1 MKNYIVVSNKTL
13 VGKNGKS
20 FKIGD
25 LVSEND
31 FFPGVL
37 EILISTK
44 RVSENIDCKALEI
57 YKPKKFLIF
66 IFSYN
71 RKEMLESL
79 ISELETK
86 NCDVMVIDDGSDF
99 IVKHAN
105 KIVFP
110 HQGKL
115 FHWKRWNAAFQVAK
129 EIQHKYFGFLPDD
142 FSNVNLDFVFPT
154 NPCVLNVVND
164 GRLQNWNKIQPIDF
178 GGFYKVGFTDC
189 GFFCQRE
196 SIERIEFYVSKTLLQ
211 NKREFA
217 SSGVGLQLTNRFN
230 RIGIPIFTPKKS
242 LAFHGDHESKMHPK
256 LRKIE
261 PLISK

>member
-1 MKNYIVVSNKTL
+1 MKNYKVVSNKEL
-13 VGKNGKS
+13 VGRNGKR
-20 FKIGD
+20 FFVGD
-25 LVSEND
+25 LVAESD

-37 EILISTK
+37 QILLSTK
-44 RVSENIDCKALEI
+44 RISENLQFDVQNVQRK
-57 YKPKKFLIF
+57 KKFLIF

-79 ISELETK
+79 IFELESK
-86 NCDVMVIDDGSDF
+86 NCDVIVIDDGSNF
-99 IVKHAN
+99 VIKHEN
-105 KIVFP
+105 KILFP

-115 FHWKRWNAAFQVAK
+115 FHWKRWNAAFQTAM
-129 EIQHKYFGFLPDD
+129 QSDYKYFGFLPDD
-142 FSNVNLDFVFPT
+142 FSNVDLDFVFPQS
-154 NPCVLNVVND
+154 PCVLNVLND
-164 GRLQNWNKIQPIDF
+164 GRLKNWNNIEPIDF

-196 SIERIEFYVSKTLLQ
+196 SLERIGFYVYKTLMQ

-230 RIGIPIFTPKKS
+230 KEIIPIFTPKKS
-242 LAFHGDHESKMHPK
+242 LAFHGDHESKMHPE

>member
-1 MKNYIVVSNKTL
+1 MKNYKVVSNKTL
-13 VGKNGKS
+13 VGKNGKP
-20 FKIGD
+20 FKVGD
-25 LVSEND
+25 LVCEND
-31 FFPGVL
+31 FFPGVFQ
-37 EILISTK
+37 ILLSTN
-44 RVSENIDCKALEI
+44 RVSENIHFESMEI
-57 YKPKKFLIF
+57 KQPKKFLIF

-79 ISELETK
+79 ISELSTK
-86 NCDVMVIDDGSDF
+86 NCEVMVIDDGSDF
-99 IVKHAN
+99 VIKHPN

-115 FHWKRWNAAFQVAK
+115 FHWKRWNAAFQLAR
-129 EIQHKYFGFLPDD
+129 ESEYKYFGFLPDD
-142 FSNVNLDFVFPT
+142 FANVNLDFLFPT
-154 NPCVLNVVND
+154 NLCVLNVLND

-178 GGFYKVGFTDC
+178 GDFYKVGFTDC

-196 SIERIEFYVSKTLLQ
+196 SIERIGFYVCKTLMQ

-230 RIGIPIFTPKKS
+230 KERIPIFTPKKS
-242 LAFHGDHESKMHPK
+242 LAFHGNHESKMHPE